1 MTNTMTIAIVIV
13 KNLMMVNLLL
23 PITDLFFKLEDLIL
37 QNLHR
42 KQILSG
48 HVLGCLRNQ
57 HQYEAREHC
66 HQVKHQNQHQ
76 HQYQYQAGDHQ
87 ERVEML
93 IRLQKFNVLIGSPL
107 HCTLFSILFFRCF
120 SQPSFKTSLLLK
132 CHPHPHHGKPRCV
145 QTFAAIKLSH
155 QHRRSLLIRL
165 SHLQHH
171 VSSFDVIGAS
181 FWSVKSFLHLTHP

>member
-1 MTNTMTIAIVIV
+1 MSSLAIPITVRIVSRASSGMSAPMFSWNSFVILKKMTMTNAMTNTMTIAIVIV
-13 KNLMMVNLLL
+13 KKLMMVNLLL

-57 HQYEAREHC
+57 HQYEAGEHY

-76 HQYQYQAGDHQ
+76 HQYQHQDHQ

-93 IRLQKFNVLIGSPL
+93 IRLQKFNELIVSIVH
-107 HCTLFSILFFRCF
+107 HCTLF
-120 SQPSFKTSLLLK
+120 
-132 CHPHPHHGKPRCV
+132 
-145 QTFAAIKLSH
+145 
-155 QHRRSLLIRL
+155 
-165 SHLQHH
+165 
-171 VSSFDVIGAS
+171 
-181 FWSVKSFLHLTHP
+181 

>member
-1 MTNTMTIAIVIV
+1 MTNAMTNTMKKAIVIV
-13 KNLMMVNLLL
+13 KKLMMVNLLL

-57 HQYEAREHC
+57 HQYEAGEHC

-76 HQYQYQAGDHQ
+76 HQYQHQTEDHQ

-93 IRLQKFNVLIGSPL
+93 IRLQKFNELIVSIVH

-120 SQPSFKTSLLLK
+120 SQPSFKTSASISSSL
-132 CHPHPHHGKPRCV
+132 CANFCCFSSSPSFEMSPTVGHTHPHHHRCV
-145 QTFAAIKLSH
+145 QTFAAIKPKDS
-155 QHRRSLLIRL
+155 
-165 SHLQHH
+165 
-171 VSSFDVIGAS
+171 VISTQG
-181 FWSVKSFLHLTHP
+181 HC

>member
-1 MTNTMTIAIVIV
+1 MTMTNAMTNTMKKAIVIV
-13 KNLMMVNLLL
+13 KKLMMVNLLL

-57 HQYEAREHC
+57 HQYEAGEHY

-76 HQYQYQAGDHQ
+76 HQYQAGDHQ

-93 IRLQKFNVLIGSPL
+93 IRLQKFNELIGSIVH

-120 SQPSFKTSLLLK
+120 SQPSFKTS
-132 CHPHPHHGKPRCV
+132 P
-145 QTFAAIKLSH
+145 S
-155 QHRRSLLIRL
+155 
-165 SHLQHH
+165 
-171 VSSFDVIGAS
+171 
-181 FWSVKSFLHLTHP
+181 W